1 MIFPFYPNN
10 SIFDTTPVEKGERK
24 NWTLTGVSE
33 TLSLHNVHNSLRS
46 SELDGTDGWD
56 DNTDGG
62 FH

>member
-10 SIFDTTPVEKGERK
+10 SIFNTTAVEKGERK
-24 NWTLTGVSE
+24 NWTLTGVSK
-33 TLSLHNVHNSLRS
+33 TLSLHNVHNSLHS
-46 SELDGTDGWD
+46 SKLDGADSGG